1 MTDVTVDESGYT
13 VSVSTPSV
21 GAVSVTESVEPD
33 APVVVTGQT
42 FDISVV
48 ERPTGQ
54 LAIDGLDPGEY
65 IKSLTAIDSKIA
77 VNVDGS
83 GNATVRHQNPSI
95 ATTAYAGYPTVIRTD
110 ETGHIVA
117 ITVESDKA
125 TYRTEIGL
133 GSAATREAAEFLG
146 NDNTSLYGRQFA
158 SQTDATSA
166 RSFLSLGTAA
176 SFDANDFANT
186 THYHDAADVTSGVFN
201 LARIPDIG
209 ADKITGEEFS
219 IDLNPSDDGVYS
231 IGTEDLRWLDIHGD
245 LDGAVTFRAKNDSGV
260 TLYPGDVVYI
270 NGVHGETPTV
280 GLADASDPS
289 KMPAFGIIR
298 DQSNNNAE
306 THVVTLGSVHGV
318 PLDPAQYSV
327 GQNVYVSTTAGEFSA
342 TPPSGESN
350 LIQNIGYVARVHA
363 SAGVLKVGGA
373 GRTNAVPNL
382 NQDKI
387 FIGNASN
394 NAVATDIS
402 SINLSGFSVDIGVAD
417 MVDVTAPAPFE
428 DDVLIYR
435 SGSWTSLQH
444 RTSRM
449 ADWSTTTPLS
459 GQIVKYNG
467 TQWEPQN
474 EVPATD
480 WKLTPDSGTVIRLF
494 EDFMGSDNRSLKSHA
509 PFFSLGTSS
518 AYWDD
523 AYDYTHDSTG
533 VVRANTTVS
542 AYARAVIMGPEV
554 YTTSPSLGD
563 EWTVEMRV
571 RPEFN
576 ASAVN
581 AWIGLGSFSPKTDL
595 NTQTT
600 EQVRGYGDT
609 AKSGFYWS
617 ASSTY
622 WYTSTY
628 DTEGTN
634 GNTTDTS
641 TGVSMSNS
649 TWVRIALHCKRE
661 ELFSI
666 PVWRTDCYVNG
677 VKVGSSMYNLSGTR
691 SPTWSFIHYN
701 GGDAFSNSC
710 LIDWIVFQYRR
721 PTAVTYLDIEDLT

>member
-21 GAVSVTESVEPD
+21 GAVSVTETIESD
-33 APVVVTGQT
+33 APVAVTGQT
-42 FDISVV
+42 FDISVI

-65 IKSLTAIDSKIA
+65 IKSLSAIDSKVV

-83 GNATVRHQNPSI
+83 GNATVKHGDPTI
-95 ATTAYAGYPTVIRTD
+95 AVNAYAGYPTVIRTD
-110 ETGHIVA
+110 ATGHIVA
-117 ITVESDKA
+117 ITVEDDKA
-125 TYRTEIGL
+125 AYRSEIGL

-146 NDNTSLYGRQFA
+146 NDNTSLYGRQFTT
-158 SQTDATSA
+158 QTDAASA
-166 RSFLSLGTAA
+166 RSFLALGTAA
-176 SFDANDFANT
+176 SFDSNDFADAV
-186 THYHDAADVTSGVFN
+186 HYHDAADTTSGVFSID
-201 LARIPDIG
+201 RIPDIG
-209 ADKITGEEFS
+209 ADKIYGEEFS
-219 IDLNPSDDGVYS
+219 IDLNPSDDRVYS
-231 IGTEDLRWLDIHGD
+231 IGTADLRWLDIHGD
-245 LDGAVTFRAKNDSGV
+245 LDGAVTFRAKNDSGT

-270 NGVHGETPTV
+270 NGVSGETPTV
-280 GLADASDPS
+280 GLADASDPN
-289 KMPAFGIIR
+289 KMPAFGVIR
-298 DQSNNNAE
+298 DRANNNAE
-306 THVVTLGSVHGV
+306 AHVVTLGSVYGV
-318 PLDPAQYSV
+318 PLDPAGYSV
-327 GQNVYVSTTAGEFSA
+327 GQNVYVSTTSGDYSPA
-342 TPPSGESN
+342 PPTGESN
-350 LIQNIGYVARVHA
+350 LIQNIGYVVRAHA
-363 SAGVLKVGGA
+363 HAGVLKVGGA

-382 NQDKI
+382 NDGDI
-387 FIGNASN
+387 FLGNASN
-394 NAVATDIS
+394 QAEATSIS
-402 SINLSGFSVDIGVAD
+402 SISLTSFDNDLDIDDLNDVDSSAVQQGNI
-417 MVDVTAPAPFE
+417 
-428 DDVLIYR
+428 LRYR
-435 SGSWTSLQH
+435 G
-444 RTSRM
+444 
-449 ADWSTTTPLS
+449 TTWQPDRDS
-459 GQIVKYNG
+459 
-467 TQWEPQN
+467 
-474 EVPATD
+474 D
-480 WKLTPDSGTVIRLF
+480 WKLVPDSGEVIRLF
-494 EDFMGSDNRSLKSHA
+494 EDFMGSDNRNYKSHS

-533 VVRANTTVS
+533 VVRANTTTS

-571 RPEFN
+571 RPELH
-576 ASAVN
+576 ASATN

-609 AKSGFYWS
+609 AKAGFYWS

-628 DTEGTN
+628 DNEGTN
-634 GNTTDTS
+634 GGSTDTS

-661 ELFSI
+661 ELFTI

-691 SPTWSFIHYN
+691 SPTWSFLLYN
-701 GGDAFSNSC
+701 GGDALSNNC

-721 PTAVTYLDIEDLT
+721 PAAVTYLDIEDLT